1 MLTDK
6 IRYVSLILLDGDIM
20 LFGLITR
27 RRLTTLKMRYARG
40 SSWIGIILTLGII
53 TANLKL
59 FEPFIVTLLPSWLPM
74 QAVIVG
80 SIPAYFGA
88 CYFIGWIDEKKGI
101 WKNENTY
108 GWEVS
113 PESMELINSIRTI
126 REYVDEQ
133 RARELTVEQTAQL
146 K

>member
-1 MLTDK
+1 
-6 IRYVSLILLDGDIM
+6 M

-27 RRLTTLKMRYARG
+27 RRLTALKMRYARG
-40 SSWIGIILTLGII
+40 SSWIGIFLTLGII

-59 FEPFIVTLLPSWLPM
+59 FEPFIISLLPSWLPM
-74 QAVIVG
+74 QAVIVA
-80 SIPAYFGA
+80 SIPSYFLA
-88 CYFIGWIDEKKGI
+88 CYLIGWIDERKGI

-113 PESMELINSIRTI
+113 PESMELITTI
-126 REYVDEQ
+126 RMMREYIEEQ
-133 RARELTVEQTAQL
+133 KAREKMAQGEPQT

>member
-1 MLTDK
+1 
-6 IRYVSLILLDGDIM
+6 M

-40 SSWIGIILTLGII
+40 SSWLGIILSIGII

-59 FEPFIVTLLPSWLPM
+59 FEPFILGFLPSWIPM
-74 QAVIVG
+74 QAVILS
-80 SIPAYFGA
+80 SIPGYFIA
-88 CYFIGWIDEKKGI
+88 CYLIGWVDEKKGI
-101 WKNENTY
+101 WKHENTY

-113 PESMELINSIRTI
+113 PESMELISSIRTI

-133 RARELTVEQTAQL
+133 RQIAAQQ
-146 K
+146 KVQAK

>member
-1 MLTDK
+1 
-6 IRYVSLILLDGDIM
+6 M

-59 FEPFIVTLLPSWLPM
+59 FEPFIVSLLPSWFQM
-74 QAVIVG
+74 QARTSSRCRAISV
-80 SIPAYFGA
+80 A
-88 CYFIGWIDEKKGI
+88 CYLIGWLDEKKGI
-101 WKNENTY
+101 WNIENTY

-113 PESMELINSIRTI
+113 PESMELITSIRMI
-126 REYVDEQ
+126 REYIEEQ
-133 RARELTVEQTAQL
+133 RARELTAEQTAQA

>member
-1 MLTDK
+1 
-6 IRYVSLILLDGDIM
+6 M

-59 FEPFIVTLLPSWLPM
+59 FEPFIVSLLPSWFHM
-74 QAVIVG
+74 QWLYLIAVPG
-80 SIPAYFGA
+80 YFVA
-88 CYFIGWIDEKKGI
+88 CYLIGWIDERKGI
-101 WKNENTY
+101 WKNENSY

-113 PESMELINSIRTI
+113 PESMEMIQTI
-126 REYVDEQ
+126 RLMKEYLEKQ
-133 RARELTVEQTAQL
+133 KAREIAAEPASQA

>member
-1 MLTDK
+1 
-6 IRYVSLILLDGDIM
+6 M

-40 SSWIGIILTLGII
+40 SSWIGIFLTLGII

-59 FEPFIVTLLPSWLPM
+59 FEPFIVSLFPSWLPM
-74 QAVIVG
+74 QAIILA
-80 SIPAYFGA
+80 SIPTYFLA
-88 CYFIGWIDEKKGI
+88 CYLIGWIDERKGI
-101 WKNENTY
+101 WKSENTY

-113 PESMELINSIRTI
+113 PESMELIATVRMM
-126 REYVDEQ
+126 REYIEEQ
-133 RARELTVEQTAQL
+133 RAREKEAQNEPQA

>member
-1 MLTDK
+1 
-6 IRYVSLILLDGDIM
+6 M

-53 TANLKL
+53 TATLKL
-59 FEPFIVTLLPSWLPM
+59 FEPFIVSLLPVWIHMQWLYLV
-74 QAVIVG
+74 AVPG
-80 SIPAYFGA
+80 YFIA
-88 CYFIGWIDEKKGI
+88 CYTIGWLDEKKGI
-101 WKNENTY
+101 WKHENTY

-113 PESMELINSIRTI
+113 PESMELISSIRAI
-126 REYVDEQ
+126 HKYVDEQ
-133 RARELTVEQTAQL
+133 QARELAVQPAAQA

>member
-1 MLTDK
+1 
-6 IRYVSLILLDGDIM
+6 M

-59 FEPFIVTLLPSWLPM
+59 FEPFIVSVIPAWLPM
-74 QAVIVG
+74 QAIILASV
-80 SIPAYFGA
+80 PAYFFA
-88 CYFIGWIDEKKGI
+88 CYLIGWIDERKGI
-101 WKNENTY
+101 WKSENTY

-113 PESMELINSIRTI
+113 PESMELIATI
-126 REYVDEQ
+126 RMMREYIEEQ
-133 RARELTVEQTAQL
+133 RALENTVQNQPVA

>member
-1 MLTDK
+1 
-6 IRYVSLILLDGDIM
+6 M

-40 SSWIGIILTLGII
+40 SSWIGIILTMGII

-59 FEPFIVTLLPSWLPM
+59 FEQFIIGFLPSWLPM
-74 QAVIVG
+74 QAVIIG
-80 SIPAYFGA
+80 SVPAYFLA
-88 CYFIGWIDEKKGI
+88 CYVIGWIDEKKGI
-101 WKNENTY
+101 WKSENTY

-113 PESMELINSIRTI
+113 PESMELISSIREI
-126 REYVDEQ
+126 RKYVDEQ
-133 RARELTVEQTAQL
+133 RAREMAATQTAQI

>member
-1 MLTDK
+1 
-6 IRYVSLILLDGDIM
+6 M

-59 FEPFIVTLLPSWLPM
+59 FEDFIIPFLPAWLPM

-80 SIPAYFGA
+80 SVPVYFGA
-88 CYFIGWIDEKKGI
+88 CYLIGWIDERKGI
-101 WKNENTY
+101 WKNENSY

-113 PESMELINSIRTI
+113 PESMELITTI
-126 REYVDEQ
+126 RMMREYLEEQ
-133 RARELTVEQTAQL
+133 KARETKVQPKME
-146 K
+146 

>member
-1 MLTDK
+1 
-6 IRYVSLILLDGDIM
+6 
-20 LFGLITR
+20 ITR

-40 SSWIGIILTLGII
+40 SSWVGIILTLGII

-74 QAVIVG
+74 QAVIIG
-80 SIPAYFGA
+80 SVPVYFGA
-88 CYFIGWIDEKKGI
+88 CYLIGWIDEKKGI
-101 WKNENTY
+101 WKSENTY

-113 PESMELINSIRTI
+113 PESMELIASVRMM
-126 REYVDEQ
+126 REYIEEQ
-133 RARELTVEQTAQL
+133 RARELAVEQVAQA

>member
-1 MLTDK
+1 
-6 IRYVSLILLDGDIM
+6 M

-40 SSWIGIILTLGII
+40 SSWIGYFPDAGHHHR
-53 TANLKL
+53 
-59 FEPFIVTLLPSWLPM
+59 EPEAVRAVHRQPAAVVAADAGGHRRRPSR
-74 QAVIVG
+74 
-80 SIPAYFGA
+80 SYFVA
-88 CYFIGWIDEKKGI
+88 CYLIGWIDERKGI

-113 PESMELINSIRTI
+113 PESMELIATVRMM
-126 REYVDEQ
+126 REYIEEQ
-133 RARELTVEQTAQL
+133 RARENTAQNEIPA

>member
-1 MLTDK
+1 
-6 IRYVSLILLDGDIM
+6 M

-27 RRLTTLKMRYARG
+27 RSLTTLKMRYARG

-59 FEPFIVTLLPSWLPM
+59 FEDFIIPFLPSWLPM

-80 SIPAYFGA
+80 SVPVYFGA
-88 CYFIGWIDEKKGI
+88 CYLIGWIDERKGI
-101 WKNENTY
+101 WKHENSY

-113 PESMELINSIRTI
+113 PESMELISSVREIRK
-126 REYVDEQ
+126 YVDEQ
-133 RARELTVEQTAQL
+133 KARELAATQAAEI

>member
-1 MLTDK
+1 
-6 IRYVSLILLDGDIM
+6 M

-40 SSWIGIILTLGII
+40 SSWVGIILTLGII

-74 QAVIVG
+74 QAVIIG
-80 SIPAYFGA
+80 SVPVYFGA
-88 CYFIGWIDEKKGI
+88 CYLIGWIDEKKGI
-101 WKNENTY
+101 WKSENTY

-113 PESMELINSIRTI
+113 PESMELIASVRMM
-126 REYVDEQ
+126 REYIEEQ
-133 RARELTVEQTAQL
+133 RARELAVEQVAQA

>member
-1 MLTDK
+1 
-6 IRYVSLILLDGDIM
+6 M

-59 FEPFIVTLLPSWLPM
+59 FEDFITGFLPSWLPM

-80 SIPAYFGA
+80 SVPTYFLA
-88 CYFIGWIDEKKGI
+88 CYFIGWIDERKGI
-101 WKNENTY
+101 WKSENSY
-108 GWEVS
+108 GWEVT
-113 PESMELINSIRTI
+113 PESMELISSIREI
-126 REYVDEQ
+126 RKYVDEQ
-133 RARELTVEQTAQL
+133 RAREMTVQQKIQA

>member
-1 MLTDK
+1 
-6 IRYVSLILLDGDIM
+6 M

-59 FEPFIVTLLPSWLPM
+59 FEQFIVGFLPAWLPM

-80 SIPAYFGA
+80 SVPAYFLA
-88 CYFIGWIDEKKGI
+88 CYVIGWLDERKGI
-101 WKNENTY
+101 WKNENSY

-113 PESMELINSIRTI
+113 PESMELISSIREI
-126 REYVDEQ
+126 RKYVDEQ
-133 RARELTVEQTAQL
+133 RAREQAAAPVVDV

>member
-1 MLTDK
+1 
-6 IRYVSLILLDGDIM
+6 
-20 LFGLITR
+20 
-27 RRLTTLKMRYARG
+27 MRYARG

-59 FEPFIVTLLPSWLPM
+59 FEQFIIGFLPAWLPM

-88 CYFIGWIDEKKGI
+88 CYIIGWIDEKKGI
-101 WKNENTY
+101 WKSENTY

-113 PESMELINSIRTI
+113 PESMELITSVRMM
-126 REYVDEQ
+126 REYIEEQ
-133 RARELTVEQTAQL
+133 RARELATQPVPQA

>member
-1 MLTDK
+1 
-6 IRYVSLILLDGDIM
+6 M

-59 FEPFIVTLLPSWLPM
+59 FEPFIVSILPAWFHMQWLYLI
-74 QAVIVG
+74 AVPG
-80 SIPAYFGA
+80 YFVA
-88 CYFIGWIDEKKGI
+88 CYFIGWLDERKGI
-101 WKNENTY
+101 WKNENSY
-108 GWEVS
+108 GWEVT
-113 PESMELINSIRTI
+113 PESMELISSIRMI

-133 RARELTVEQTAQL
+133 RARELPLEQTTQE

>member
-1 MLTDK
+1 
-6 IRYVSLILLDGDIM
+6 M

-27 RRLTTLKMRYARG
+27 RRLTTLKMRYGRG

-59 FEPFIVTLLPSWLPM
+59 FETFIVGLLPSWLPM
-74 QAVIVG
+74 QAVILT

-88 CYFIGWIDEKKGI
+88 CYVIGWIDEKKGI
-101 WKNENTY
+101 WKSENTY

-113 PESMELINSIRTI
+113 PESMELIITI
-126 REYVDEQ
+126 RMMKEYIEEQ
-133 RARELTVEQTAQL
+133 RARELVTQQAAQA

>member
-1 MLTDK
+1 
-6 IRYVSLILLDGDIM
+6 M

-59 FEPFIVTLLPSWLPM
+59 FEPFIVSMLPPWFHMQWLYLI
-74 QAVIVG
+74 AVPG
-80 SIPAYFGA
+80 YFIA
-88 CYFIGWIDEKKGI
+88 CYLIGWIDEKKGI
-101 WKNENTY
+101 WKHENTY

-113 PESMELINSIRTI
+113 PESMELITTI
-126 REYVDEQ
+126 RMMREYLEEQ
-133 RARELTVEQTAQL
+133 KARDTRAPEQV

>member
-1 MLTDK
+1 
-6 IRYVSLILLDGDIM
+6 M

-40 SSWIGIILTLGII
+40 SSWVGIILTLGII

-80 SIPAYFGA
+80 SVPVYFGA
-88 CYFIGWIDEKKGI
+88 CYLIGWIDEKKGI
-101 WKNENTY
+101 WKSENTY

-113 PESMELINSIRTI
+113 PESMELIASVRMMRTYI
-126 REYVDEQ
+126 EEQ
-133 RARELTVEQTAQL
+133 RARELAAEQVAQA